1 MRGERSNLE
10 ERFHNRR
17 PHYITYRDS
26 STAEQLVTCLFAK
39 HVKEFYIAAV
49 NFFVI
54 RRVDR
59 LDASLS
65 SPVQKHRNTAFALH
79 LHSHLIYVSH
89 QSHKYPD

>member
-79 LHSHLIYVSH
+79 LHSHLI
-89 QSHKYPD
+89 